1 VTFTAN
7 ASTPPAGTFRIEV
20 RYPGGSNP
28 STAQRAAFDAA
39 AARWMQLILAG
50 GPPYPI
56 KPEEVSPAC
65 GNVSGTIDGVVI
77 IAQLGPIDG
86 PGRILGSAGPCVLR
100 DDGFLPVTGFMQFDT
115 ADLNTLEQDGR
126 LNAVILHEMAHVL
139 GFGTIWNFNAGGGVP
154 PNAFLLGA
162 PGGDPTFAGLGA
174 RSAFFGAIASGTF
187 SGTPVPV
194 EATGGQGTAY
204 SHWRDATFT
213 TELMTGFIS
222 NPGIPNPLSAMTV
235 QQFRDL
241 GYVVNDAAAD
251 PYTFQAALLE
261 ASAAF
266 SAGQA
271 SGTGALQLNEAP
283 LPGPLTVIDRQGRV
297 VARVARTLR

>member
-1 VTFTAN
+1 
-7 ASTPPAGTFRIEV
+7 
-20 RYPGGSNP
+20 
-28 STAQRAAFDAA
+28 
-39 AARWMQLILAG
+39 
-50 GPPYPI
+50 
-56 KPEEVSPAC
+56 
-65 GNVSGTIDGVVI
+65 
-77 IAQLGPIDG
+77 
-86 PGRILGSAGPCVLR
+86 
-100 DDGFLPVTGFMQFDT
+100 PV
-115 ADLNTLEQDGR
+115 A
-126 LNAVILHEMAHVL
+126 
-139 GFGTIWNFNAGGGVP
+139 
-154 PNAFLLGA
+154 
-162 PGGDPTFAGLGA
+162 
-174 RSAFFGAIASGTF
+174 
-187 SGTPVPV
+187 
-194 EATGGQGTAY
+194 ATGGQGTAY
-204 SHWRDATFT
+204 SHWRDVTFT